1 RDNLEETL
9 GRNRADFAQL
19 ILKLRKSRSCE
30 TGVSRCVSVRRS
42 ASVGPASSFFFQSS
56 FLPYLAGLLLRAL
69 GIGTPA
75 AIRSSIR
82 AAGWFALQESIGMVS
97 KLRTRSS
104 MVSVRVITIRYD
116 IPI

>member
-1 RDNLEETL
+1 RSEV
-9 GRNRADFAQL
+9 GQWM
-19 ILKLRKSRSCE
+19 LKLRKSGSGE
-30 TGVSRCVSVRRS
+30 TGVSRCVSVGRA
-42 ASVGPASSFFFQSS
+42 ASVGPASFVFFQSS

-69 GIGTPA
+69 DIGTPA

-104 MVSVRVITIRYD
+104 MVSGRGITIRF
-116 IPI
+116 